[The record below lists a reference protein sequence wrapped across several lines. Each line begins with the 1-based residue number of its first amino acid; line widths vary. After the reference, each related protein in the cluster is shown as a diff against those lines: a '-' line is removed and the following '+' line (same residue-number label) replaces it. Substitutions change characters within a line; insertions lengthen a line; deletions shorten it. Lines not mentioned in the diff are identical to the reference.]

1 MKSVFHLF
9 YRPRYY
15 FKHPLRFIKEIISN
29 IRDVIHRARYGWTYS
44 DVWNFNS
51 WFLEIIPDML
61 DYLSE
66 HGYGYPGDEEFPT
79 YESWQKWLKD
89 QAAAI
94 RSCSE
99 EGQES
104 RNEYKAEYDAALEQ
118 CRMVTKPDPD
128 HPNLRT
134 ITFENEPAN
143 MDEITKKYYARA
155 SEIAVESEATLIKAM
170 TELATKMPTLW
181 D

>member
-1 MKSVFHLF
+1 MC
-9 YRPRYY
+9 
-15 FKHPLRFIKEIISN
+15 
-29 IRDVIHRARYGWTYS
+29 DVIHRARYGWTYS

-66 HGYGYPGDEEFPT
+66 HGCGYPGDEEFPT
-79 YESWQKWLKD
+79 YESWQKWLKE
-89 QAAAI
+89 QAVAI

-99 EGQES
+99 EGQEA
-104 RNEYKAEYDAALEQ
+104 RNEHKAEYDAALEQ

-128 HPNLRT
+128 HPNLHT

-155 SEIAVESEATLIKAM
+155 SEIAVESETTLIKAM